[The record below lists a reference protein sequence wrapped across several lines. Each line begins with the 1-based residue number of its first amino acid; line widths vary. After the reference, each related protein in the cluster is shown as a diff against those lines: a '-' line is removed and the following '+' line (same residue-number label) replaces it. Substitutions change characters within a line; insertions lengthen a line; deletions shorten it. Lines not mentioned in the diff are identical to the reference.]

1 MQRERYDQD
10 CDILYRRYLERY
22 DQDCVTSCSWDMIR
36 TVWYRVHEI
45 WSRTV
50 WYPVHEI
57 WSGLCD
63 ILYMRYDQDCVISC
77 TWDMIRTVWYPVQE
91 IFQKQEMCPSTF
103 RFTRGI
109 HRFNQPRSKTVFSW
123 ECQGYQSLVVYS
135 PPGLI
140 MGAAILE
147 KAPFNILNNKS
158 LTKQNMELL

>member
-1 MQRERYDQD
+1 MYG
-10 CDILYRRYLERY
+10 RYLERY
-22 DQDCVTSCSWDMIR
+22 D
-36 TVWYRVHEI
+36 
-45 WSRTV
+45 
-50 WYPVHEI
+50 
-57 WSGLCD
+57 L
-63 ILYMRYDQDCVISC
+63 DCVISC

-147 KAPFNILNNKS
+147 KAPFKILNNKMDS
-158 LTKQNMELL
+158 KSYKTIQGTSIIFLNIFLSHIVMNRPNSKFSCYIYYISQNAFKNAIQYIKFILI

>member
-1 MQRERYDQD
+1 
-10 CDILYRRYLERY
+10 
-22 DQDCVTSCSWDMIR
+22 MIR
-36 TVWYRVHEI
+36 TVWH
-45 WSRTV
+45 
-50 WYPVHEI
+50 PVHEI
-57 WSGLCD
+57 WSGLCDIVYMRYDQGLCD

-147 KAPFNILNNKS
+147 ISRITGYLGKFPKPLGIWWIPHDSQVSGEFPRFTGYYGNS
-158 LTKQNMELL
+158 PDS